1 MTESQYHSAVERLE
15 HAMTDDSG
23 RLRPFTRIE
32 LEPIAGQVRWTIW
45 DGDRR
50 IYMVTGGQ
58 EDLPGF
64 LEASGMFMQLRAG
77 LFEEDITNG

>member
-15 HAMTDDSG
+15 NAMTGPDG
-23 RLRPFTRIE
+23 LRPFTRIE

-58 EDLPGF
+58 EDIPGF

-77 LFEEDITNG
+77 LVEEDISNG